1 MTSQSTIEIIDQ
13 FSDPRWRLSNLYS
26 CVDED
31 GHKVHFTPN
40 DAQLRLLDD
49 MWFFNLILKSRQHGF
64 TTFID
69 ILGLD
74 QALFNDTFSV
84 GICAHTRD
92 DVEKIFEKKIK
103 FPYDNLPEGLRTARP
118 ADTDSAK
125 KLKFANGSS
134 IEVGTS
140 LRSGTYQF
148 VHISEFGKLCAKFP
162 EKAKEIV
169 TGTLETVHTGN
180 YIFIESTAEG
190 KEGYFYNFCKE
201 ALARQAAGIKPGKLQ
216 YKIHFFAWFQDARNR
231 IESANVL
238 ITKDQAEYFQR
249 LLDNHG
255 IILDAEQKAWYAE
268 KERTLQENMKQEH
281 PSTPE
286 EAFAASVEGTY
297 LHRQMTT
304 IRTRKQIARVPHV
317 PQIPVNTGW
326 DLGMNDETTIF
337 FHQRVGQEHRI
348 INYLENNGEG
358 LEWYVQEMQKMGY
371 IWGDHYIP
379 HDGGNRQLAL
389 AGAKTLADHF
399 FDLGL
404 RNVYVVPRTPDDFS
418 AIQESRSFL
427 PLCWI
432 DAENCSQGIKCL
444 DNFKKEWNEKTGS
457 FRNKYKHD
465 WASHGYKA
473 FESLAR
479 GLMMHQGLASQ
490 KAKTP
495 RRASNWR
502 TV

>member
-1 MTSQSTIEIIDQ
+1 MSRPIVEVIED
-13 FSDPRWRLSNLYS
+13 FRDPRWRLSNLYS

-31 GHKVHFTPN
+31 GKKVNFRPN
-40 DAQLRLLDD
+40 DAQIRLLDD

-74 QALFNDTFSV
+74 QALFRDHYSV
-84 GICAHTRD
+84 GICAHTLH
-92 DVEKIFEKKIK
+92 DVEKIFEKKIQ
-103 FPYDNLPEGLRTARP
+103 FPYDNLCDGLKTARR

-125 KLKFANGSS
+125 KLKFSNGSS

-169 TGTLETVHTGN
+169 TGALETVHPGN
-180 YIFIESTAEG
+180 LIFIESTAEG
-190 KEGYFYNFCKE
+190 KEGYFYNFCDQ
-201 ALARQAAGIKPGKLQ
+201 ALKRQAEGIKPSKLQ

-231 IESANVL
+231 IESDNIL
-238 ITKDQAEYFQR
+238 ITKEQAEYFAGLQE
-249 LLDNHG
+249 NHG
-255 IILDAEQKAWYAE
+255 IVLDAEQRAWYAE
-268 KERTLQENMKQEH
+268 KQRTLEESMFQEH

-297 LHRQMTT
+297 LHTQMAT
-304 IRTRKQIARVPHV
+304 IRKKLQIGRVPHV

-337 FHQRVGQEHRI
+337 FHQRIGHEHRI
-348 INYLENNGEG
+348 INYIENNGEG
-358 LEWYVQEMQKMGY
+358 LEWYVMEMQKLGY

-379 HDGGNRQLAL
+379 HDGGNRQLTL
-389 AGAKTLADHF
+389 VGAKTIADHF

-404 RNVYVVPRTPDDFS
+404 RNVYVVPRTPDDFA
-418 AIQESRSFL
+418 AIQESRAFL
-427 PLCWI
+427 PLCHI
-432 DAENCSQGIKCL
+432 DAENCAQGIKCL

-479 GLMMHQGLASQ
+479 GLMMHKGLAAP
-490 KAKTP
+490 KKPTP
-495 RRASNWR
+495 KKRGNWR
-502 TV
+502 TA